1 MLLSKTRKADEL
13 TRKLKESA
21 ILLTK
26 MSGEQVKLKLADK
39 QKIKEMRE

>member
-1 MLLSKTRKADEL
+1 MLLSKTRKVDEL

-39 QKIKEMRE
+39 